1 MAISPNDN
9 FTAGQ
14 VLTSTEMNALPR
26 GVMAFASSSVNYTLT
41 TSDAQA
47 TGMTVTW
54 SAVADRYYKITYYEP
69 QVDTPAVSGGVT
81 NLRIKDGAV
90 TLQYGLMRTNSATF
104 TQGTVN
110 VVLIATWSTSATRTL
125 TGQVSASSTTGTPLL
140 NRASTQPAF
149 MLVEDLGPS

>member
-14 VLTSTEMNALPR
+14 VLTATECNQFPR
-26 GVMAFASSSVNYTLT
+26 GVMAFANSSVNYTLT

-69 QVDTPAVSGGVT
+69 LADTPAVSGGVT

-90 TLQYGLMRTNSATF
+90 TLQYGSIRTNSATF
-104 TQGTVN
+104 TQGNVN
-110 VVLIATWSTSATRTL
+110 VVLIATWATSATRTL

-140 NRASTQPAF
+140 NRAATYPAF
-149 MLVEDLGPS
+149 MIVEDLGPS